1 MKVAFLALITS
12 LLSLSASARA
22 KIPVCFPCESLET
35 VKEIP
40 TSSAINKMA
49 GEAVH
54 VSYLNKEYGILW
66 TSVWNTDGRFVLSNA
81 SNSTY
86 YEIDAEAAKLLKEE
100 NAFDVNSPSPLSFW
114 KKAGGKIVF
123 ALLIALLIWGQIKP
137 KKKKQPTI

>member
-1 MKVAFLALITS
+1 
-12 LLSLSASARA
+12 
-22 KIPVCFPCESLET
+22 
-35 VKEIP
+35 
-40 TSSAINKMA
+40 MA

-66 TSVWNTDGRFVLSNA
+66 MSVWNTDGRFVLSNA

-137 KKKKQPTI
+137 KKKKQPKI